1 MEWGACLTVNQDSTY
16 IIKITP
22 ANKMAINI
30 TVKLFASLK
39 QFSPDSADSYPV
51 KPGIT
56 VKKLLEELCVPED
69 EVKLVFIDGVKHD
82 LASILKGGERVGIF
96 PAVGGG

>member
-1 MEWGACLTVNQDSTY
+1 MTVH
-16 IIKITP
+16 IT
-22 ANKMAINI
+22 IN
-30 TVKLFASLK
+30 LFATLK
-39 QFSPDSADSYPV
+39 KFTPVSSHSYPV

-69 EVKLVFIDGVKHD
+69 EVRLVFIDGVKRD

>member
-1 MEWGACLTVNQDSTY
+1 
-16 IIKITP
+16 
-22 ANKMAINI
+22 MALHIS
-30 TVKLFASLK
+30 VKLFASLK

-51 KPGIT
+51 TPGIT
-56 VKKLLEELCVPED
+56 VKKLLEELSVPEE

-82 LASILKGGERVGIF
+82 LTSVLQGGERVGIF

>member
-1 MEWGACLTVNQDSTY
+1 LEWGACLTVNQDSIY
-16 IIKITP
+16 IILKKI
-22 ANKMAINI
+22 AYKMAVHVTIN
-30 TVKLFASLK
+30 LFATLK
-39 QFSPDSADSYPV
+39 KFTPVSSDSYPI

-69 EVKLVFIDGVKHD
+69 EVRLVFVDGVKHD

>member
-1 MEWGACLTVNQDSTY
+1 MTVH
-16 IIKITP
+16 IT
-22 ANKMAINI
+22 IH
-30 TVKLFASLK
+30 LFATLK
-39 QFSPDSADSYPV
+39 KFTPVSSDSYPV

-69 EVKLVFIDGVKHD
+69 DVKLVFIDGVKHD
-82 LASILKGGERVGIF
+82 LASILNGGERVGIF

>member
-1 MEWGACLTVNQDSTY
+1 VGGVFNNGEKTAVH
-16 IIKITP
+16 
-22 ANKMAINI
+22 I

-39 QFSPDSADSYPV
+39 RFSPDSADCYPV

-56 VKKLLEELCVPED
+56 VKKLLEELRVPED

-82 LASILKGGERVGIF
+82 LSSILKGGERVGIF

>member
-1 MEWGACLTVNQDSTY
+1 MAVH
-16 IIKITP
+16 IT
-22 ANKMAINI
+22 IN
-30 TVKLFASLK
+30 LFASLK
-39 QFSPDSADSYPV
+39 KFTPVSSDSYPV

-82 LASILKGGERVGIF
+82 PGSILNGGERVGIF